1 MATSQKMTPEEW
13 EEARAR
19 WETDPRD
26 GYAWLKRELNLPVSE
41 VAILK
46 RARKELWAKKASMKT
61 VAELAQFKAD
71 QKAAKADKPLSEAE
85 SVDIRANILE
95 THRREWQEHRERFPF
110 EAIITMVEGN
120 PASATLTEDGEK
132 IARTAKVVA
141 ETIKHR
147 QQGEREAWGLD
158 ALPTDT
164 TAGVKTIEEL
174 EAMYAAHMR
183 KSDEMQAA
191 VEKERGGSDAADR

>member
-1 MATSQKMTPEEW
+1 MSTPRKMTPEEW

-71 QKAAKADKPLSEAE
+71 QKAAKADKLLSEAE
-85 SVDIRANILE
+85 SVDIRARILE
-95 THRREWQEHRERFPF
+95 THRREWQEHRERFPLD
-110 EAIITMVEGN
+110 AIITMIDGD
-120 PASATLTEDGEK
+120 PAKSALTKNGEK
-132 IARTAKVVA
+132 IARAAKIVA

-147 QQGEREAWGLD
+147 QAGEREAWGLD
-158 ALPTDT
+158 AIATDT

-174 EAMYAAHMR
+174 EAMYAAAMR
-183 KSDEMQAA
+183 RSDEMQLA
-191 VEKERGGSDAADR
+191 VEKERGRLDAVDR

>member
-1 MATSQKMTPEEW
+1 MSTAKMTSEEW
-13 EEARAR
+13 GEARAR
-19 WETDPRD
+19 WEADPRD

-46 RARKELWAKKASMKT
+46 RARKELWAKRASMKT

-71 QKAAKADKPLSEAE
+71 QKAAKSDTPLSETE

-95 THRREWQEHRERFPF
+95 THRREWQEHRERFAL
-110 EAIITMVEGN
+110 ESIVAIDPDTALVTVTDG
-120 PASATLTEDGEK
+120 GEK
-132 IARTAKVVA
+132 LARVAKTVA
-141 ETIKHR
+141 DTIKSR

-158 ALPTDT
+158 AVATDT

-174 EAMYAAHMR
+174 EAMYAAAMR
-183 KSDEMQAA
+183 KSDAMQAT
-191 VEKERGGSDAADR
+191 VEKERRGSDAAD

>member
-1 MATSQKMTPEEW
+1 MAAPKMTPEEW

-110 EAIITMVEGN
+110 EAIITMVDGN

-158 ALPTDT
+158 AVATDT
-164 TAGVKTIEEL
+164 TAGVKTVEEL
-174 EAMYAAHMR
+174 EAMYAAAMR
-183 KSDEMQAA
+183 QSDAMQAT

>member
-71 QKAAKADKPLSEAE
+71 QKAAKSDKLLSETE

-158 ALPTDT
+158 AVATDT